1 MRSGQHS
8 SSTAPGPAHFVAAK
22 LNPRPRSRNARAA
35 AWRKGHT
42 DAAELVA
49 ESMDGEP
56 STMVSGVAG
65 SDAEDQVAAAGARRG
80 STMEAHCAAD
90 QQSIPIV
97 SRNVRRPRR
106 PRSAHGAPRRG
117 TGTAGSSPLSAPQ
130 APQEKKVAPGSR
142 SACRMPSIGWHMAL
156 VRGEANE
163 CRLSNA
169 ASVFDEHER
178 SLGEDGV
185 RDAEEGMHIS
195 SS

>member
-1 MRSGQHS
+1 
-8 SSTAPGPAHFVAAK
+8 
-22 LNPRPRSRNARAA
+22 
-35 AWRKGHT
+35 
-42 DAAELVA
+42 
-49 ESMDGEP
+49 
-56 STMVSGVAG
+56 
-65 SDAEDQVAAAGARRG
+65 
-80 STMEAHCAAD
+80 MEAHCAAD

-142 SACRMPSIGWHMAL
+142 SAVPHAQHRVAHGTRAW
-156 VRGEANE
+156 EANE